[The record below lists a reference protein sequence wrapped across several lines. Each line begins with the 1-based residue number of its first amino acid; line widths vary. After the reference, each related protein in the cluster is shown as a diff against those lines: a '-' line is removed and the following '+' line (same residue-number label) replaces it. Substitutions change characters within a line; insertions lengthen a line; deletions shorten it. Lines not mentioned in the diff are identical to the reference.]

1 MMPKGGRGA
10 RPARGALNGI
20 GWLLL
25 SAVILAWPRQAS
37 RRPDGALDA
46 PLGRFATSPA
56 FEVAAAEAA
65 EPGRGR
71 SARSPREI
79 PLRGWRDI
87 FWRTWREIGRDNIT
101 QVAGGVAFF
110 SLLAV
115 FPAIG
120 AFVALY
126 GLVSDVDQAR
136 AQLSL
141 LQGVLP
147 KAALQL
153 IGDQMIR
160 LASARHGGLGAAFLL
175 SLLVSLWSANAG
187 VKALIVG
194 LNVAFEEKERRNL
207 FQLNFVSL
215 CITVGIIV
223 FLLITLG
230 AVVAT
235 PIILA
240 ELGYKGVFLAELRW
254 PLLLVV
260 AMAGLSAIYRFGP
273 SRDQEKWRWL
283 SWGSAFAAVL
293 WLTASVLFSSYV
305 AHFGSY
311 DKTYGSLGAVVGFMT
326 WIWIS
331 TITMLAGAELNSEIE
346 HQTAVDTTTGPSELM
361 GRRGANMADTLG
373 PVLDAPAV

>member
-1 MMPKGGRGA
+1 M
-10 RPARGALNGI
+10 
-20 GWLLL
+20 
-25 SAVILAWPRQAS
+25 
-37 RRPDGALDA
+37 
-46 PLGRFATSPA
+46 SPA

-101 QVAGGVAFF
+101 QVAGGAAFF

-153 IGDQMIR
+153 VGDQMIR
-160 LASARHGGLGAAFLL
+160 LASARQGGLGVAFLV
-175 SLLVSLWSANAG
+175 SLLISLWSANAG

-207 FQLNFVSL
+207 LQLNFVSI
-215 CITVGIIV
+215 CITVGIII

-254 PLLLVV
+254 PLLLIV

-331 TITMLAGAELNSEIE
+331 TITMLVGAELNSEIE

-373 PVLDAPAV
+373 PVLDAPKV